1 MRGRRQDQGEQQV
14 TSTSVWDVVD
24 RRRPARRAAG
34 ALAPASAEPS
44 TVTFDELYRTFSPAV
59 CGYLTAQR
67 VDDPE
72 ATTHDVFLAVLP
84 RIESL
89 RGGTE
94 GAKSLL
100 FTIAH
105 ARVVDHWRRR
115 SRIPAALEYEPD
127 LDVRTSPSAEE
138 LAVDGSSVL
147 SLLRVLSPEQREV
160 LLLRI
165 VADLSLEQV
174 AQIMEKSVGSI
185 KQLQRRALA
194 ALKKQP
200 AIESWG
206 TP

>member
-1 MRGRRQDQGEQQV
+1 M

-24 RRRPARRAAG
+24 WRRPTRRAA
-34 ALAPASAEPS
+34 AEAASAETS
-44 TVTFDELYRTFSPAV
+44 ALTFDELYRAFSPAV
-59 CGYLTAQR
+59 FGYLRAQR
-67 VDDPE
+67 LDDPE
-72 ATTHDVFLAVLP
+72 AVTHDVFLAMLP
-84 RIESL
+84 RVESL
-89 RGGTE
+89 SGGAE

-115 SRIPAALEYEPD
+115 SRVPAPVEYEPD
-127 LDVRTSPSAEE
+127 LDARTSPSAEE
-138 LAVDGSSVL
+138 LACDGSNVL
-147 SLLRVLSPEQREV
+147 DLLRVLSPEQREV

-200 AIESWG
+200 AIAAWG
-206 TP
+206 AQ